1 MTTFPM
7 RAPWQGVRQI
17 FQFNHRFYLT
27 TGAGVCVALAALP
40 FLPSAMRALVLLA
53 VVPAIYWWFAS
64 LTVSH
69 YIYDLYPLYDL
80 HWIAGVLGCTP
91 RRWINFHSGLDETS
105 EVLHAVFPQT
115 ERRIADIFDPRVM
128 TEPSIHEARKRRAN
142 AEPAEHVRLERV
154 RFDALPF
161 PDESFDAAFAF
172 FAAHELRRPAE
183 RVRFFREVARILAP
197 GRAFVVMEHTRDWRN
212 FLAFGP
218 GFLHFFS
225 RRAWRRAA
233 AEAGFAIASEHMET
247 AFVRAY
253 VLRRLP

>member
-1 MTTFPM
+1 MTTLPV

-17 FQFNHRFYLT
+17 FQFNRRFYAS
-27 TGAGVCVALAALP
+27 TGAGVCLALAALP
-40 FLPSAMRALVLLA
+40 FLPSAMRALILLA
-53 VVPAIYWWFAS
+53 VVPAIYWWVTS
-64 LTVSH
+64 LAVSH

-80 HWIAGVLGCTP
+80 HWIAGVLGSTP

-105 EVLHAVFPQT
+105 EVLRAVFPDS
-115 ERRIADIFDPRVM
+115 ECRVADIFDPRVM
-128 TEPSIHEARKRRAN
+128 TEPSIHEARKRRTKAV
-142 AEPAEHVRLERV
+142 PAERV
-154 RFDALPF
+154 HFDALPY
-161 PDESFDAAFAF
+161 PDESFDAAIAL

-197 GRAFVVMEHTRDWRN
+197 GRAFVLMEHTRDWRN

-233 AEAGFAIASEHMET
+233 AEAGFAIESEHAET
-247 AFVRAY
+247 PFVRAY